1 MRARPRSHLLLMLLA
16 GAALFFGGGVGC
28 DPVLE
33 GVTFRATSVLSD
45 PNDRFSPRD
54 WYMVFGGKKAPGNGR
69 AQLPYP
75 LSAPFGIDARM
86 GVFTES
92 KLVASSGAEG
102 CIGLRDTGSSDEFR
116 LCTRYETD
124 PVEKLVIFSNLDPN
138 NTDEC
143 FPPVYKAE
151 LRLEDDGMT
160 VTARYRCGPPAAFS
174 ELASA
179 PSLSSDTEKWNA
191 FVSATGLGK
200 GGEVAFDD
208 FEVASTG
215 LFSGDDEAEIA
226 RATFDALR
234 LSIEA
239 FYAVEDGDLG
249 LAGSRAGEAHGNIFF
264 AEQSIDPGFAASSG
278 AGKLLGKAESAHAKL
293 QTDATKFQKGFPKAA
308 AIDADALEA
317 IGTGF

>member
-1 MRARPRSHLLLMLLA
+1 VRARSHWPLLLFA
-16 GAALFFGGGVGC
+16 SACLFFGGGVGC

-33 GVTFRATSVLSD
+33 GVTFRPTSVLSD

-92 KLVASSGAEG
+92 ALAASVGAEG
-102 CIGLRDTGSSDEFR
+102 CIGLRDTGSSAEFR

-124 PVEKLVIFSNLDPN
+124 PVPKLVIFSNLDA

-143 FPPVYKAE
+143 FPPVTRAE
-151 LRLEDDGMT
+151 LRLQDDGMT
-160 VTARYRCGPPAAFS
+160 VTARYRCGPPAAFAV
-174 ELASA
+174 LAST
-179 PSLSSDTEKWNA
+179 PSLSSDTERWNA

-200 GGEVAFDD
+200 GGQVAFDD
-208 FEVASTG
+208 FEVESTG

-234 LSIEA
+234 LGWEA
-239 FYAVEDGDLG
+239 FYAVEDGDPN
-249 LAGSRAGEAHGNIFF
+249 LAGALAGQANAILNF
-264 AEQSIDPGFAASSG
+264 AEQNIEPEFAASSG

-293 QTDATKFQKGFPKAA
+293 LIGAEKFQKGFPKAA

>member
-1 MRARPRSHLLLMLLA
+1 MRRRASDLLLLL
-16 GAALFFGGGVGC
+16 GAAACLGLGGGVGC

-33 GVTFRATSVLSD
+33 GVTFRSTSVLSD

-54 WYMVFGGKKAPGNGR
+54 WYMVFAGKKAPGNGR

-92 KLVASSGAEG
+92 ALAASVGAEG

-124 PVEKLVIFSNLDPN
+124 PVARLVIFSNLDA
-138 NTDEC
+138 NTGEC
-143 FPPVYKAE
+143 LPPATRAE
-151 LRLEDDGMT
+151 LRLQDDGMT
-160 VTARYRCGPPAAFS
+160 VTARYRCGPPAAFAV
-174 ELASA
+174 LAST

-191 FVSATGLGK
+191 FVSATSLGK

-208 FEVASTG
+208 FEVESTG
-215 LFSGDDEAEIA
+215 PFSETDDEAEIA
-226 RATFDALR
+226 RAAFDALR
-234 LSIEA
+234 LGWEA
-239 FYAVEDGDLG
+239 FYAVEDGNPT
-249 LAGSRAGEAHGNIFF
+249 LAGALAGEAHGNVLF
-264 AEQSIDPGFAASSG
+264 AQQSIDPGFAASSG
-278 AGKLLGKAESAHAKL
+278 AGKLLGKAESAHFKL
-293 QTDATKFQKGFPKAA
+293 QAGAEKFQKGFPKAA
-308 AIDADALEA
+308 AIDADALDA